1 VFLKILLES
10 NETLIL
16 IVISILIIVFMIFF
30 YFKSK
35 CTPNS
40 EEKIDIN
47 KLYDYFVKKIY
58 DYFR

>member
-1 VFLKILLES
+1 
-10 NETLIL
+10 
-16 IVISILIIVFMIFF
+16 MIFF